1 MKSLKIDKIE
11 KIFFFI
17 SIHFILGI
25 LVFNYYTNYFRY
37 YHTFYFSDRSQYG
50 LYLPLDQE
58 SFIKLQLIADKHYP
72 DLEVL
77 VNGEIF
83 QTFGKEEV
91 LLVPVKKG
99 DVVQINGT
107 MYKDEI
113 KLEVADKSLKIKR
126 EELPKQVIVNQNIE
140 FLCLIRF

>member
-37 YHTFYFSDRSQYG
+37 YHTSYFSDRSQYS

-58 SFIKLQLIADKHYP
+58 SFIKLQLIADKNYP

-77 VNGEIF
+77 INGEIF
-83 QTFGKEEV
+83 QTFRKDEV

-107 MYKDEI
+107 MYKDKI
-113 KLEVADKSLKIKR
+113 KLEVVDKSLKLKGEDLAR
-126 EELPKQVIVNQNIE
+126 QVIVNQNIE